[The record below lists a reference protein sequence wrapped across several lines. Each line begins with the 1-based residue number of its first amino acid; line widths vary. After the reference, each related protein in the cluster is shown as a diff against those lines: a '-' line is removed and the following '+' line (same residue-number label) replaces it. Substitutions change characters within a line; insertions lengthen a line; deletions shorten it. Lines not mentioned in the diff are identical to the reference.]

1 MRRYELIRSEIVTMQ
16 NRSNIK
22 GILSSILT
30 IPSRP
35 AAVFMKI
42 DLPEYEVLR
51 AQIFLEDLSEKLEE
65 DSQLTIVDLIAL
77 LLKDFLHVASTT
89 SKVENLKDSLLEKRA
104 QYLSKTERVEEYV
117 EVAPGHT
124 SLRVRDKPRRI
135 RYYTLELTIPR
146 KTALRLEIVLYDLE
160 QMFKSFQMG
169 IDELVSIVFLE
180 FVHHLKIGKQK
191 DMIKRFIQCFG

>member
-1 MRRYELIRSEIVTMQ
+1 MRKYELIRSEISTMH
-16 NRSNIK
+16 NRSNFK

-30 IPSRP
+30 LPSRP
-35 AAVFMKI
+35 AAVFIKI

-51 AQIFLEDLSEKLEE
+51 AQVFLEDLSERLED
-65 DSQLTIVDLIAL
+65 DSQLTIIELIAL
-77 LLKDFLHVASTT
+77 LLKDFLHVCSTT
-89 SKVENLKDSLLEKRA
+89 TKMESLKDSLQEKKNHF
-104 QYLSKTERVEEYV
+104 LSKTERVEEYV

-124 SLRVRDKPRRI
+124 SLRIRDKPRRI

-146 KTALRLEIVLYDLE
+146 KTALRLEIILYDLE
-160 QMFKSFQMG
+160 QLFKSFQMG

-180 FVHHLKIGKQK
+180 FVHHLKNGKQK

>member
-1 MRRYELIRSEIVTMQ
+1 MRKYELIRSEIVTMQ
-16 NRSNIK
+16 NRSNVK

-30 IPSRP
+30 LPSRP
-35 AAVFMKI
+35 AAVFIKI

-51 AQIFLEDLSEKLEE
+51 AQVFLEDLSEKLE
-65 DSQLTIVDLIAL
+65 DAFQLTIVDLIAL

-89 SKVENLKDSLLEKRA
+89 TKMEKLKDSLLEKKA
-104 QYLSKTERVEEYV
+104 QFLSKTERIEEFV
-117 EVAPGHT
+117 EVTPAHS

-135 RYYTLELTIPR
+135 RYFTLELTIPR

-160 QMFKSFQMG
+160 QLFKSFRMSVE
-169 IDELVSIVFLE
+169 ELVSIVFLE

>member
-1 MRRYELIRSEIVTMQ
+1 MRKYELIRSEIATMQ
-16 NRSNIK
+16 NRSNFK

-35 AAVFMKI
+35 VGVFMKI

-51 AQIFLEDLSEKLEE
+51 AQVFLEDLCEKLED
-65 DSQLTIVDLIAL
+65 DSTLTIVDLIAL
-77 LLKDFLHVASTT
+77 LLKDFLHVVSTT
-89 SKVENLKDSLLEKRA
+89 TKMEVLKDSLLEKRA
-104 QYLSKTERVEEYV
+104 QFLSKTERVEEFV
-117 EVAPGHT
+117 EVAPGHS
-124 SLRVRDKPRRI
+124 SLRVRDKSRRM
-135 RYYTLELTIPR
+135 RYFSLELTVPR

-169 IDELVSIVFLE
+169 IDELVAVVFLE